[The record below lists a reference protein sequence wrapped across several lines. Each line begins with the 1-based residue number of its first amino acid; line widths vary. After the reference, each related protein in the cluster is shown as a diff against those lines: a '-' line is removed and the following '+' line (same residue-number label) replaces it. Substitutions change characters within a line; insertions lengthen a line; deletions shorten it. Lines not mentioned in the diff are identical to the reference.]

1 MILIKLDFLTVYVI
15 ESPAFRDNFPRDIY
29 YNNKAIIIQDLKYQV
44 KKRILYKIYTR
55 ELNRVLSIIYLPYIL
70 D

>member
-15 ESPAFRDNFPRDIY
+15 ESPAFRDNIPRDIY
-29 YNNKAIIIQDLKYQV
+29 YNNKVIIIQDLKYQV
-44 KKRILYKIYTR
+44 KKRILYKVYIR
-55 ELNRVLSIIYLPYIL
+55 ELNRVLSIMYLPYIL

>member
-29 YNNKAIIIQDLKYQV
+29 YNNKVIIIQDLKYQV